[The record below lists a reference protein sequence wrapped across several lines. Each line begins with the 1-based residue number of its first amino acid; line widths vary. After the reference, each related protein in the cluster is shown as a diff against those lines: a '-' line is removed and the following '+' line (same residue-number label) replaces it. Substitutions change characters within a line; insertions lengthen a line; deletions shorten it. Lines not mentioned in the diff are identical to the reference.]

1 MSPARAA
8 VLAVDGGNSKAE
20 VTLVGEDGAL
30 LAIRRGPTISHQAVG
45 LATGM
50 VNLRALVAAASV
62 AAGLADPDRLR
73 AVETRSTPPE
83 AVADIGA
90 YCLAGADY
98 PSDEQLLEHAIE
110 GLGLTREIVI
120 RNDTLAAL
128 RAGTHR
134 PWGIALICGQ
144 GINGAGVAPDGRSAR
159 FDGLGDISGDWGGGG
174 GIGVAALGA
183 AVRARDGRGPRT
195 SLELLVPAHFGL
207 RSTDALTRA
216 LYTDRIDQRELS
228 DLSPVVF
235 HAAEASD
242 VVARQIVTRLAEE
255 LVTMAGALIR
265 RLRLARLDPDVVLAG
280 GVFRADDPAF
290 YAAIEAGVA
299 AVAPRARVVRLT
311 APPVLGAALIGLDRI
326 SRDRVTAPDVEARL
340 RREMEKAVPVG

>member
-1 MSPARAA
+1 MSPAGTAGGQSPARVA

-20 VTLVGEDGAL
+20 VALVGENGAL
-30 LAIRRGPTISHQAVG
+30 LALRRGPTISHQAVG
-45 LATGM
+45 LGRGM
-50 VNLRALVAAASV
+50 ANLRALVEAAA
-62 AAGLADPDRLR
+62 ADAGLA
-73 AVETRSTPPE
+73 TRPAGSAPL
-83 AVADIGA
+83 ANIGA

-98 PSDEQLLEHAIE
+98 PSDVRLLQGAIE
-110 GLGLTREIVI
+110 GLGLTSETVI
-120 RNDTLAAL
+120 RNDTFAAL
-128 RAGTHR
+128 RAGRRR

-144 GINGAGVAPDGRSAR
+144 GINGAGVAPDGRSVR

-195 SLELLVPAHFGL
+195 SLERLVPRHFGL

-216 LYTDRIDQRELS
+216 LYTDRVDQRELS
-228 DLSPVVF
+228 ELSPVVF
-235 HAAEASD
+235 RAAGDGDA
-242 VVARQIVTRLAEE
+242 VARSIVTRLADE
-255 LVTMAGALIR
+255 LVTMAAALIR

-290 YAAIEAGVA
+290 YAAIETGVA

-311 APPVLGAALIGLDRI
+311 APPVLGAALIGLDRV
-326 SRDRVTAPDVEARL
+326 SRDGTTPADVEARL
-340 RREMEKAVPVG
+340 RREVDEAAPLS